1 MAATVRLLMVVGRV
15 STEDPKTTLMNL
27 IKNNISLTKD
37 DDVTAAT
44 VHVSQ
49 EWFNSKLFKDFDA
62 QVTVGL
68 AEGSMEKLNIGGSWV
83 RYADRYRIIGW
94 SIDKAGI
101 TGKEMRWKIRRE
113 IERIIRANRKNPG
126 GALHFVDIR
135 SVSEAENV
143 EAKPAYWQV
152 IVTVVTHRYVKT

>member
-1 MAATVRLLMVVGRV
+1 MSG
-15 STEDPKTTLMNL
+15 EDPKTTLMNL
-27 IKNNISLTKD
+27 IKNNVSLTKD
-37 DDVTAAT
+37 DGVTAAT

-49 EWFNSKLFKDFDA
+49 AWFNSQLFKDFDA
-62 QVTVGL
+62 QITIGL
-68 AEGSMEKLNIGGSWV
+68 AEGSMEKLNVGGSWV

-126 GALHFVDIR
+126 GALSFVDIR
-135 SVSEAENV
+135 SVSESEDLASKPPWWRV
-143 EAKPAYWQV
+143 EV
-152 IVTVVTHRYVKT
+152 IVATHRYVKT

>member
-1 MAATVRLLMVVGRV
+1 M
-15 STEDPKTTLMNL
+15 STEEPKTTLMNL
-27 IKNNISLTKD
+27 IKNNITLKKD
-37 DDVTAAT
+37 DGVTAAT

-49 EWFNSKLFKDFDA
+49 EWFNSKLFKDFDT

-94 SIDKAGI
+94 SIDKTGI

-126 GALHFVDIR
+126 GALSFVDIR
-135 SVSEAENV
+135 SISESQDV
-143 EAKPAYWQV
+143 EAKPAYWRV
-152 IVTVVTHRYVKT
+152 EVTVVAHRYEKTS